1 MIKNKSK
8 SHNVIP
14 VMNEKYVSVM
24 LLIEKKTNDFMIGR
38 MEMVESLMNLS
49 QKV

>member
-1 MIKNKSK
+1 MD
-8 SHNVIP
+8 
-14 VMNEKYVSVM
+14 EKYVSVM
-24 LLIEKKTNDFMIGR
+24 LLIEKKASDFMIER